1 VRILALTVVLV
12 AVAGAVGIAVTAV
25 AGDDAEALPAKTIA
39 SETAPPDAA
48 PVRPLL
54 PMPAAANTAT
64 GATPLREASSDAPL
78 LIAAIYW
85 LLLAGIVLR
94 RIAARRE
101 LLAI

>member
-1 VRILALTVVLV
+1 MVVLV
-12 AVAGAVGIAVTAV
+12 AVSGAVGIALTTV
-25 AGDDAEALPAKTIA
+25 AGDDAEAVPAKTIA

-48 PVRPLL
+48 PAPPLL
-54 PMPAAANTAT
+54 PMPTAVDT
-64 GATPLREASSDAPL
+64 ASSATPLREASSDAPL

-94 RIAARRE
+94 RIVARRE